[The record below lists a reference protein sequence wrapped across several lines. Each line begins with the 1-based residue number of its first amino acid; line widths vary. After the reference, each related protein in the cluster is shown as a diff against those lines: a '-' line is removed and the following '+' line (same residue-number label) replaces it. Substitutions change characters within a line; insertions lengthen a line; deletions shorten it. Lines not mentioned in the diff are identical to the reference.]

1 MTSRIL
7 SWPVV
12 TSSIGLAVLAWV
24 FLWWLLPIAQ
34 GLGTWGTGGS
44 FIGLSVPTW
53 TQPWALVNEPS
64 VGFAATRTA
73 LWAYWLAPF
82 LLAAFL
88 VFCSLQLPAGTS
100 LLRHLFLVHL
110 AWGASFLGLAWL
122 AGLGLEDGLI
132 SGLARFFHLNPKAVL
147 AGLQVLAGVGTRFPA
162 VTLAS
167 YLWHLPQ
174 GPTPGR
180 RLLLW
185 LFHLLPVAVL
195 WVCLAVLAAPRVP
208 MISVA
213 LGAVTTLSALLW
225 LVIAKPPHPRRQ
237 RELLRAAPLLTWGL
251 VFLFATPSFFAF
263 SHWKGRPLG
272 FLWGKEGLTSNVRQ
286 QVLRVPLK
294 RLLFPESPPARF
306 SPGS

>member
-1 MTSRIL
+1 M
-7 SWPVV
+7 VM
-12 TSSIGLAVLAWV
+12 SSIGLAMLAWV
-24 FLWWLLPIAQ
+24 FLWWLLPVAQ
-34 GLGTWGTGGS
+34 GLGTWAAGGY

-88 VFCSLQLPAGTS
+88 VFCSLQAPVGTS

-122 AGLGLEDGLI
+122 AGLGLEDGLV
-132 SGLARFFHLNPKAVL
+132 SGLARFFQVSPKAAL
-147 AGLQVLAGVGTRFPA
+147 AGLEALAVVGTRFPA

-167 YLWHLPQ
+167 YLWYLPQ
-174 GPTPGR
+174 GPTLGR

-185 LFHLLPVAVL
+185 LFHFLPTPSL
-195 WVCLAVLAAPRVP
+195 WVFLAVLAAPRVP
-208 MISVA
+208 VVSVA
-213 LGAVTTLSALLW
+213 LGAVTAGSALLW
-225 LVIAKPPHPRRQ
+225 LMIAKPPHPRRQ
-237 RELLRAAPLLTWGL
+237 RELFRAAPLLTWAL
-251 VFLFATPSFFAF
+251 VFLFAVPSFFAF
-263 SHWKGRPLG
+263 SPWKGRPLG

-294 RLLFPESPPARF
+294 RLLFPE
-306 SPGS
+306 